1 MMLGWPHLLIA
12 VIAVERAVELV
23 QARTNT
29 RALIGRGGRESG
41 AGHYPLFIVLHA
53 SWLVTLAVLTKAN
66 LPPDWAL
73 LATLAVLQLARL
85 WVIRSLGPYWT
96 TRIITIGGA
105 ASVTT
110 GPYRY
115 LRHPNY
121 LIVALEVPLF
131 SLAVGLPRVAVLF
144 GCLNGLLL
152 LYRIRVEG
160 AARRAAAP
168 S

>member
-12 VIAVERAVELV
+12 LVAVERVIELV
-23 QARTNT
+23 HARRNT
-29 RALIGRGGRESG
+29 RALISRGGRESG
-41 AGHYPLFIVLHA
+41 AGHYPLFVVLHA
-53 SWLVTLAVLTKAN
+53 SWLATLAVLAN
-66 LPPDWAL
+66 PDQPPNWLL
-73 LATLAVLQLARL
+73 LAMLAVLQLARL

-96 TRIITIGGA
+96 TRIITVDGA
-105 ASVTT
+105 APVRT

-121 LIVALEVPLF
+121 LVVALEVPLF
-131 SLAVGLPRVAVLF
+131 SLAVGLPWVAVLF

-152 LYRIRVEG
+152 LYRIRVEET
-160 AARRAAAP
+160 ARLGVVA